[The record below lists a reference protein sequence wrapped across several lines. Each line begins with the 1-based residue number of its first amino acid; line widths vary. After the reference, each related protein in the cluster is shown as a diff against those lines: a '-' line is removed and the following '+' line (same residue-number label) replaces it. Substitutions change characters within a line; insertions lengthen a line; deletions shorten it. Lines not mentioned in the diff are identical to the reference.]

1 MRCTGP
7 AGARRE
13 RSKLA
18 GDARGRP
25 TNSGWGSHGLN
36 GGGWGHNRDQA
47 TEIKMGASPDG

>member
-1 MRCTGP
+1 VRCTGP